1 MAEASTSASVPVD
14 AQNTPITAGQLAA
27 AIAAAETRVQA
38 QCMAIV
44 AQMVEGIDT
53 GGGKGDSGGNGVTA
67 DATALSPAPFTVR
80 WDFDAKCWMMDLPK
94 GSVTLDG
101 EDITPEDVADLSEG
115 TWYLNI
121 TYPKGGKS
129 SSTDKSA
136 KIEKDKDSKADLSIP
151 IVELDEDRVVMQYLT
166 GALHLTRGGGTGVQ
180 LFEPEYDDDGV
191 LTGNVLRPYIMSGRK
206 VLEAYGYIGDGTWG
220 VMVAHSGE
228 AIQAEILPIDD
239 PVQDNSDPEYTIVP
253 LYTIE
258 DGKIT
263 EDFRGMTAVPL
274 YDPLDDYE

>member
-1 MAEASTSASVPVD
+1 MAEAPASAVVPVD

-38 QCMAIV
+38 QCLAIMTQV
-44 AQMVEGIDT
+44 VEGIDT
-53 GGGKGDSGGNGVTA
+53 GGGKGDSGGSGVTA

-80 WDFDAKCWMMDLPK
+80 WDFDDKCWMMDLPK

-101 EDITPEDVADLSEG
+101 EDITPEDVVGLSEG

-151 IVELDEDRVVMQYLT
+151 IVELDEDQVVMQYLT

-180 LFEPEYDDDGV
+180 LFEPEYDDGV
-191 LTGNVLRPYIMSGRK
+191 LTGNVLRPYIMAGRK

-220 VMVAHSGE
+220 VMVAHNGE
-228 AIQAEILPIDD
+228 AIQAEIVPIDD

-274 YDPLDDYE
+274 YDPLDDK

>member
-1 MAEASTSASVPVD
+1 MAEAPTSAAVPVD

-44 AQMVEGIDT
+44 AQMIEDIDT
-53 GGGKGDSGGNGVTA
+53 GGGRSDSGGNGITA

-80 WDFDAKCWMMDLPK
+80 WDFDEERWKMDLPEC
-94 GSVTLDG
+94 SVTLDG
-101 EDITPEDVADLSEG
+101 EDITPEEPDLSEG

-121 TYPKGGKS
+121 MYPKGGTS
-129 SSTDKSA
+129 SSDEAA
-136 KIEKDKDSKADLSIP
+136 KIEQDKDDQADLSIP
-151 IVELDEDRVVMQYLT
+151 IVELDEDQVVMQYLT

-180 LFEPEYDDDGV
+180 LFEPEYDDEGE
-191 LTGNVLRPYIMSGRK
+191 LTGEVLRPYIMAGRK
-206 VLEAYGYIGDGTWG
+206 VLEASGGIGDGTWG
-220 VMVAHSGE
+220 VKVTHSDE
-228 AIQAEILPIDD
+228 SLEAEIVSIDG
-239 PVQDNSDPEYTIVP
+239 PVQDNSDPQYTTVP

-263 EDFRGMTAVPL
+263 EDFRGMTTVPL
-274 YDPLDDYE
+274 YDPV